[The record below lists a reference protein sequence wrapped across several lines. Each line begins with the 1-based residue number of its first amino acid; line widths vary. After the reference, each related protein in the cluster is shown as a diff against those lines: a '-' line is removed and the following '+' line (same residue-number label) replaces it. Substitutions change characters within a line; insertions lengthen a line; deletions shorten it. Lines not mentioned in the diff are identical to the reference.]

1 MAMMRFIDPFQ
12 DFDRMMS
19 SFGGGARWRGGIM
32 PMDAF
37 EEDGL
42 YTLRFDLPGVKPEH
56 VDLSVEGNVLTVT
69 AERPRESTDDVTWLV
84 RERPAGTHRR
94 EVRLGDKLD
103 ASKVHASYDDGV
115 LTVLIPMREE
125 AKPYK
130 VEISKGAIETL
141 PAGVGS

>member
-1 MAMMRFIDPFQ
+1 MAMMRFNDPFQ

-19 SFGGGARWRGGIM
+19 GFGGRWRGGIM

-37 EEDGL
+37 ESDGL
-42 YTLRFDLPGVKPEH
+42 YTLRFDLPGVKPEN
-56 VDLSVEGNVLTVT
+56 VDVSVEGNVLTVT
-69 AERPRESTDDVTWLV
+69 AERPREVTEEVTWLL

-94 EVRLGDKLD
+94 EVRLGEKLD
-103 ASKVHASYDDGV
+103 ASKVHASYDNGV

-130 VEISKGAIETL
+130 VEVSEGNIETL
-141 PAGVGS
+141 PAGIGS